1 MALIE
6 IKDEEMLK
14 IVCDKI
20 STYGSGNLETIEKII
35 SFKTKA
41 LERIRHNEHL
51 IYIDEIVDTHFPKF
65 FSAYSA
71 RIEVID
77 ELVVHSQDWD
87 EYLHVAI
94 IDGMCIGYPK
104 ETKNILSPVFRG
116 RYDTFVLAYREDIDE
131 YDLIHYEV

>member
-1 MALIE
+1 MALVE

-20 STYGSGNLETIEKII
+20 STYGDGNIETIEKII

-71 RIEVID
+71 HIEVID
-77 ELVVHSQDWD
+77 ELVVHSQQWD

-94 IDGMCIGYPK
+94 IDGWCIGCPK
-104 ETKNILSPVFRG
+104 ETKNILSPIFKG
-116 RYDTFVLAYREDIDE
+116 RYDTFVLAYREDTCE
-131 YDLIHYEV
+131 YELIHYDE